1 MSCYLLKEG
10 HLRSAYE
17 FYGDDRWYLGLLF
30 FFFVF
35 HFMILMKEKA
45 SGSLRLSTSGLERDL
60 PPGPPWILFFSI

>member
-30 FFFVF
+30 FFFC
-35 HFMILMKEKA
+35 
-45 SGSLRLSTSGLERDL
+45 LSFYDFDEREGQWL
-60 PPGPPWILFFSI
+60 PQTKH